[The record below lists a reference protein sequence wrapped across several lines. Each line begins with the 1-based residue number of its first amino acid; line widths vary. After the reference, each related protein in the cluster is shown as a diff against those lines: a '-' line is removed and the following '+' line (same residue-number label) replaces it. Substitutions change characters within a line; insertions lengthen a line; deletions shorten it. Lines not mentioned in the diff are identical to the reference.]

1 MQPGKP
7 NGFAL
12 TALLVVMVSS
22 ALWVL
27 RVNVEL
33 SRINQLEYNALRL
46 DIQMKQLSVAL
57 SLFYQSAC
65 RMGPVSQSDDL
76 VKRYIAVEQAVE
88 YGDGYELLLSLENGQ
103 PISKVTIKLDTAF
116 VHLARLAIANGAS
129 LDGDT
134 LTLNKRL
141 SVPPGCE

>member
-1 MQPGKP
+1 MQPGKQ

-65 RMGPVSQSDDL
+65 
-76 VKRYIAVEQAVE
+76 
-88 YGDGYELLLSLENGQ
+88 
-103 PISKVTIKLDTAF
+103 
-116 VHLARLAIANGAS
+116 
-129 LDGDT
+129 
-134 LTLNKRL
+134 
-141 SVPPGCE
+141 